1 MLPPVGLPSMLI
13 KFFVFATVGV
23 VGTAAHYLVLYQL
36 VESYGID
43 PVTASG
49 CGAIAGLI
57 VNYLLNYILTFKSQQ
72 SHLKAF
78 PKFALIAGIGFS
90 LNLGLMTLLT
100 PHFYYLYAQIVTT
113 LLVLI
118 WNFLGNSLWTF
129 RAGKHGKS

>member
-72 SHLKAF
+72 SHFKAF
-78 PKFALIAGIGFS
+78 PKFAVIAGIGFS

-100 PHFYYLYAQIVTT
+100 PHLYYLYAQIVTT

-129 RAGKHGKS
+129 RAGKHGKL

>member
-1 MLPPVGLPSMLI
+1 MPLPVDSIVMLI
-13 KFFVFATVGV
+13 KFIVFASVGV
-23 VGTAAHYLVLYQL
+23 VGTLAHYLVLYQL

-49 CGAIAGLI
+49 CGAITGLF

-72 SHLKAF
+72 SHIKAF
-78 PKFALIAGIGFS
+78 PKFAVIAGIGFS
-90 LNLGLMTLLT
+90 LNLGLMAALT

-113 LLVLI
+113 LLVLL

-129 RAGKHGKS
+129 KAEKHA

>member
-1 MLPPVGLPSMLI
+1 MLI
-13 KFFVFATVGV
+13 KFIVFASVGV

-36 VESYGID
+36 VESYHLD

-49 CGAIAGLI
+49 CGAIAGMC

-78 PKFALIAGIGFS
+78 PKFAVIAGIGFS
-90 LNLGLMTLLT
+90 LNLGLMILLT
-100 PHFYYLYAQIVTT
+100 PILYYLYAQIVTT
-113 LLVLI
+113 LIVLV